1 MRRSATVSLFLLLSP
16 PVALRIATLVLPTF
30 CSDRDSESQAAHPR
44 LPDRV
49 LAARALRAPN
59 APNPAQHQEPNA
71 PAGCSV
77 GSGAAT
83 GRVPAPA
90 RPSSAGA
97 PSVGASPRRRGRRY
111 LVDRPLGPPRLRG
124 KRPWHTV
131 GDGAEGALQDLAS
144 LTRLTARIVGGRFDP
159 AVPVNHS
166 RGSGYGAAPTG
177 SRATCPLPDALVEV
191 RREVSAVHS

>member
-59 APNPAQHQEPNA
+59 APNPAQHQEPSA

-144 LTRLTARIVGGRFDP
+144 LTRLTGQDCRWPLRPGRASEPLAGLGVRRRPD
-159 AVPVNHS
+159 
-166 RGSGYGAAPTG
+166 RKSGY
-177 SRATCPLPDALVEV
+177 LPIAG
-191 RREVSAVHS
+191 RSC